1 MVAATSFV
9 TAQSKSTEGAKS
21 AAFEVAS
28 VKPNNTTTHPG
39 IAFPPGRF
47 SAINVPLKTLVL
59 AAFNLQDFQLL
70 EAPGWTAS
78 SRIRESMTDCD
89 SYWAEAAEQLAKKG
103 RGALK
108 DIVRPHCG
116 MRASYQVG
124 GSVLL
129 QFGSMSMSEV
139 ATRLAPFTNR
149 AVLDRT
155 GLVGL
160 YDLDLEFMPP
170 RGVLQSPGESPT
182 SDVPS
187 LSTAL
192 REQLGLRLE
201 SRRGPVNVLIVDHI
215 EQPTAN

>member
-1 MVAATSFV
+1 MNEDTKEATMTELSRYATGGVLVFAGMVAATSFV

-89 SYWAEAAEQLAKKG
+89 
-103 RGALK
+103 
-108 DIVRPHCG
+108 
-116 MRASYQVG
+116 
-124 GSVLL
+124 
-129 QFGSMSMSEV
+129 
-139 ATRLAPFTNR
+139 
-149 AVLDRT
+149 
-155 GLVGL
+155 
-160 YDLDLEFMPP
+160 
-170 RGVLQSPGESPT
+170 
-182 SDVPS
+182 
-187 LSTAL
+187 
-192 REQLGLRLE
+192 
-201 SRRGPVNVLIVDHI
+201 
-215 EQPTAN
+215 